1 MDERLFPKAEG
12 CAMFSL
18 LGASAK
24 LCDGLTRRE
33 WLRVGGLGTLGLS
46 LPALLQAREGAPAG
60 VLPTDK
66 TFGRAKNV
74 VFLYLLGGPP
84 QHETFDPKPFAP
96 LEIRGPFKPIRTNV
110 PGIDFCELLP
120 RTALIADKLAV
131 VRSIS
136 TDDNNHDSSGYQ
148 LLTGYKYIG
157 PNSRTIQPTDWPSF
171 ASLVKM
177 LKPSQV
183 LPPLSAVTIP
193 DVWRLNENVTPAGQ
207 TGGFLGSQW
216 NPDVFVGDP
225 AAAQYQVQGLQLS
238 SLPPLRVRQRE
249 DLLVQVDRHFAA
261 AERGELARN
270 YQKFQRQSFELMTS
284 SRARDAFDLSKEPE
298 VLRRAYGTT
307 TWGQSL
313 LLSRRLIEAGVRLVH
328 VNWPREPGDNAVDN
342 PLWDTH
348 AQNAD
353 RVEDVLCPQFDVS
366 FSAFIQDL
374 DQRGL
379 LAETLVVAI
388 GEFGRTPSING
399 NGGRDHWGPVFS
411 FAMAGAGIAAGQAYG
426 ASDANGA
433 YPARDKVTG
442 GDLTATIFHLLG
454 IPHSSTFHDRE
465 GREHKLTLGSPIYPI
480 LGMDPA
486 TRERCPSTADIARVP
501 PFSQITLLN
510 TDFSED
516 VPLYSGDTNRPKG
529 WRALPLGQSSDLR
542 YGARLVN
549 RPRNP
554 LPTVRSVEIGLLPGQ
569 GSGAVRVARNETAF
583 LAQEVRSPFAGKYL
597 IKARLRGIGS
607 SREYFESV
615 FLKQFTMKLQFF
627 QFISSSKIATERK
640 ELASVAFVPKYH
652 GGSHS
657 GSGVSPSA
665 ANFEPEV
672 FELEKVFENPNPG
685 ANFSFGLG
693 LGIALLMEKT
703 AEGILSVPATEFAC
717 LEVEQ
722 MTVDFTGKTRIETVK
737 V

>member
-1 MDERLFPKAEG
+1 
-12 CAMFSL
+12 MFSL
-18 LGASAK
+18 LGASAR

-33 WLRVGGLGTLGLS
+33 WLRIGGLGTLGLS
-46 LPALLQAREGAPAG
+46 LPALLQARDGAPAG
-60 VLPTDK
+60 VLPTDT
-66 TFGRAKNV
+66 TFGKAKNV

-84 QHETFDPKPFAP
+84 QHETFDPKPEAP
-96 LEIRGPFKPIRTNV
+96 LEVRGPFKPIQTNV

-120 RTALIADKLAV
+120 RTSRIADKLAV

-148 LLTGYKYIG
+148 LLTGYKYVG

-171 ASLVKM
+171 ASMVKM
-177 LKPSQV
+177 LKPSEV
-183 LPPLSAVTIP
+183 LPPLSAVTVP

-207 TGGFLGSQW
+207 SGGFLGSQW

-225 AAAQYQVQGLQLS
+225 AASQYKVQGLQLS

-249 DLLVQVDRHFAA
+249 DLLNQVDRHFAS

-270 YQKFQRQSFELMTS
+270 YNKFQRQSFELMTS
-284 SRARDAFDLSKEPE
+284 TRARDAFDLSKEPE
-298 VLRRAYGTT
+298 VLRLAYGST

-366 FSAFIQDL
+366 FSAFINDL

-388 GEFGRTPSING
+388 GEFGRTPSINA

-411 FAMAGAGIAAGQAYG
+411 FAMAGAGIAAGQVYG

-433 YPARDKVTG
+433 YPARDKVSG

-454 IPHSSTFHDRE
+454 IPHTGTFHDRE
-465 GREHKLTLGSPIYPI
+465 GREHKLTLGAPIYPI
-480 LGMDPA
+480 LGLDPA
-486 TRERCPSTADIARVP
+486 TRERRESTGDIARVP
-501 PFSQITLLN
+501 PFSQVTLLN
-510 TDFSED
+510 TNFAAE
-516 VPLYSGDTNRPKG
+516 VPLFSGETNRPKG
-529 WRALPLGQSSDLR
+529 WRAFPLADGANGRFGAALIEDARQSQRS
-542 YGARLVN
+542 ARHVSMGIL
-549 RPRNP
+549 
-554 LPTVRSVEIGLLPGQ
+554 TVASSRAAS
-569 GSGAVRVARNETAF
+569 AVRIAKGESAF
-583 LAQEVRSPFAGKYL
+583 LAQEVRSPFAGKFL
-597 IKARLRGIGS
+597 LKARVAGHAS
-607 SREYFESV
+607 SREFFDSV
-615 FLKQFTMKLQFF
+615 FLKQFSCRLQFF
-627 QFISSSKIATERK
+627 QFTTKAKVATERK
-640 ELASVAFVPKYH
+640 ELASVSFVPRFVDKDQ
-652 GGSHS
+652 S
-657 GSGVSPSA
+657 
-665 ANFEPEV
+665 FDDV

-685 ANFSFGLG
+685 GNFSFGLG
-693 LGIALLMEKT
+693 LGVAIVIEKT
-703 AEGILSVPATEFAC
+703 SDGVLTVADDQAAFLRIEDVT
-717 LEVEQ
+717 VE
-722 MTVDFTGKTRIETVK
+722 FTGKARIETVK

>member
-1 MDERLFPKAEG
+1 V
-12 CAMFSL
+12 FSL
-18 LGASAK
+18 LGSSSR

-33 WLRVGGLGTLGLS
+33 WLRIGGLGALGLS
-46 LPALLQAREGAPAG
+46 LPSLLAARDTAPAG

-66 TFGRAKNV
+66 TFGKAKNV

-84 QHETFDPKPFAP
+84 QHETFDPKPEAP
-96 LEIRGPFKPIRTNV
+96 LEVRGPFKPIHTNV

-120 RTALIADKLAV
+120 RTARIADKLAV

-148 LLTGYKYIG
+148 LLTGYKYVG
-157 PNSRTIQPTDWPSF
+157 PNSRTIQPTDWPTFGSM
-171 ASLVKM
+171 VKM
-177 LKPSQV
+177 LKPSEV

-225 AAAQYQVQGLQLS
+225 AAADFRVQGLQFGN
-238 SLPPLRVRQRE
+238 LPPLRVRQRE
-249 DLLVQVDRHFAA
+249 DLLNQVDRHFAA
-261 AERGELARN
+261 ADRGDLARN

-284 SRARDAFDLSKEPE
+284 TRARDAFNLSQEPD
-298 VLRRAYGTT
+298 VLKRAYGLT

-313 LLSRRLIEAGVRLVH
+313 LLARRLIEAGVRLVH

-366 FSAFIQDL
+366 FSAFINDL

-388 GEFGRTPSING
+388 GEFGRTPSINA

-411 FAMAGAGIAAGQAYG
+411 FAMAGAGIAAGQVYG

-433 YPARDKVTG
+433 YPAKDKVTG
-442 GDLTATIFHLLG
+442 ADLTATLFHLLG
-454 IPHSSTFHDRE
+454 IPHSGTFHDRE
-465 GREHKLTLGSPIYPI
+465 GREHKLTLGAPIYPI
-480 LGMDPA
+480 LGLDPA
-486 TRERCPSTADIARVP
+486 TQDRCECTGDIARVP

-510 TDFSED
+510 TQFQDN
-516 VPLYSGDTNRPKG
+516 VPLYSAETNRPKG
-529 WRALPLGQSSDLR
+529 WRAWPLADQADSR
-542 YGARLVN
+542 FGARRIQN
-549 RPRNP
+549 G
-554 LPTVRSVEIGLLPGQ
+554 PTSHIAIGMLNATQDRL
-569 GSGAVRVARNETAF
+569 AAELRVAKGETVI
-583 LAQEVRSPFAGKYL
+583 LAQEVRSPFAGRYTL
-597 IKARLRGIGS
+597 KARIRGTAS
-607 SREYFESV
+607 SRQAFDDIV
-615 FLKQFTMKLQFF
+615 LKQFACRLQFF
-627 QFISSSKIATERK
+627 QFTTRSKVPLERK
-640 ELASVAFVPKYH
+640 EQAAIAFVPRYFAPDQP
-652 GGSHS
+652 GSDL
-657 GSGVSPSA
+657 
-665 ANFEPEV
+665 
-672 FELEKVFENPNPG
+672 FELEKVFENPSPG
-685 ANFSFGLG
+685 GNFSFGLG
-693 LGIALLMEKT
+693 LGVAILMEKSSDGVLT
-703 AEGILSVPATEFAC
+703 IPADVMAGLC
-717 LEVEQ
+717 IDAVE
-722 MTVDFTGKTRIETVK
+722 VDFVGKSRIETVK

>member
-1 MDERLFPKAEG
+1 
-12 CAMFSL
+12 MFSL
-18 LGASAK
+18 LGNSAR

-33 WLRVGGLGTLGLS
+33 WLRIGGLGTLGLS
-46 LPALLQAREGAPAG
+46 LPALLQARDNAPAG

-66 TFGRAKNV
+66 TFGKAKNV

-84 QHETFDPKPFAP
+84 QHETFDPKPEAP
-96 LEIRGPFKPIRTNV
+96 LEVRGPFKPIHTNV

-120 RTALIADKLAV
+120 RTAQIADKLAI

-148 LLTGYKYIG
+148 LLTGYKYLG
-157 PNSRTIQPTDWPSF
+157 PNSRTIQPTDWPCL

-183 LPPLSAVTIP
+183 LPPLSSVTIP

-225 AAAQYQVQGLQLS
+225 ASSHYKVQGLQLS
-238 SLPPLRVRQRE
+238 SLPPMRVHQRE
-249 DLLVQVDRHFAA
+249 DLLKQVDRHFAS

-270 YQKFQRQSFELMTS
+270 YDKFQRQSFELMTS
-284 SRARDAFDLSKEPE
+284 TRARDAFDLSKEPE
-298 VLRRAYGTT
+298 VLRLAYGSN

-313 LLSRRLIEAGVRLVH
+313 LLARRLIEAGVRLVH

-366 FSAFIQDL
+366 FTAFINDL
-374 DQRGL
+374 NQRGL

-411 FAMAGAGIAAGQAYG
+411 FAMAGAGIAAGQVHG

-454 IPHSSTFHDRE
+454 IPHSGTFHDRE
-465 GREHKLTLGSPIYPI
+465 GREHKLTPGTPIYPI
-480 LGMDPA
+480 LGLDPA
-486 TRERCPSTADIARVP
+486 TNERREPTGDVARVP

-510 TDFSED
+510 TDFEAN
-516 VPLYSGDTNRPKG
+516 VPLYSGDSNRPKG
-529 WRALPLGQSSDLR
+529 WRAWPLLEGLRSGFGAKRADRHRDQSFG
-542 YGARLVN
+542 GAGHVVFGIIGDN
-549 RPRNP
+549 VSP
-554 LPTVRSVEIGLLPGQ
+554 LNFAKGDV
-569 GSGAVRVARNETAF
+569 AF
-583 LAQEVRSPFAGKYL
+583 LAQEVRSPFAGRYVL
-597 IKARLRGIGS
+597 KAHVRGVGS
-607 SREYFESV
+607 SRAFFEAV
-615 FLKQFTMKLQFF
+615 FLKQFTCRLQFF
-627 QFISSSKIATERK
+627 QFTTKEKLTTQRK
-640 ELASVAFVPKYH
+640 ELVAVPFVPRYF
-652 GGSHS
+652 
-657 GSGVSPSA
+657 A
-665 ANFEPEV
+665 ADQNGYEQ
-672 FELEKVFENPNPG
+672 FELEKVFENPSPG
-685 ANFSFGLG
+685 GNFSFGLG
-693 LGIALLMEKT
+693 MGIAIVIEKT
-703 AEGILSVPATEFAC
+703 ADGILTVGGNEEAFLRIDDVT
-717 LEVEQ
+717 VE
-722 MTVDFTGKTRIETVK
+722 FTGKSRIETVK
-737 V
+737 A

>member
-1 MDERLFPKAEG
+1 
-12 CAMFSL
+12 MFSL

-33 WLRVGGLGTLGLS
+33 WLRIGGLGTLGLS
-46 LPALLQAREGAPAG
+46 LPNLLEARDSIPAG

-66 TFGRAKNV
+66 TFGKAKNV
-74 VFLYLLGGPP
+74 IFLYLLGGPP
-84 QHETFDPKPFAP
+84 QHETFDPKPEAP
-96 LEIRGPFKPIRTNV
+96 LEVRGPFKPIHTNV

-120 RTALIADKLAV
+120 RTAQIADKLAI

-157 PNSRTIQPTDWPSF
+157 PNSRTIQATDWPCLS
-171 ASLVKM
+171 SMIKM
-177 LKPSQV
+177 LKPSEV

-193 DVWRLNENVTPAGQ
+193 DLWRLNENVTPAGQ
-207 TGGFLGSQW
+207 SGGFLGSQW

-225 AAAQYQVQGLQLS
+225 AAADYKVQGLQLS
-238 SLPPLRVRQRE
+238 SLPPLRIRQRE
-249 DLLVQVDRHFAA
+249 SLLQQVERHFSA
-261 AERGELARN
+261 AERGEYSRN
-270 YQKFQRQSFELMTS
+270 YQKFQQQSFDLMTS
-284 SRARDAFDLSKEPE
+284 TRARDAFDLSKEPE
-298 VLRRAYGTT
+298 VLRRAYGLT

-313 LLSRRLIEAGVRLVH
+313 LLARRLIESGVRLVH

-366 FSAFIQDL
+366 FSAFINDL

-379 LAETLVVAI
+379 LSETLVVAI
-388 GEFGRTPSING
+388 GEFGRTPSINA

-433 YPARDKVTG
+433 YPARDKVSG

-454 IPHSSTFHDRE
+454 IPHTSTFHDRE

-480 LGMDPA
+480 LGLDPA
-486 TRERCPSTADIARVP
+486 TRERRASTGELARVP
-501 PFSQITLLN
+501 PFSQILLLN
-510 TDFSED
+510 TDFEAD

-529 WRALPLGQSSDLR
+529 WRGFPLIDSPTDRFGVS
-542 YGARLVN
+542 LV
-549 RPRNP
+549 RDDPVHSLSGRSHVVLGIHRGP
-554 LPTVRSVEIGLLPGQ
+554 DPTRIAKGE
-569 GSGAVRVARNETAF
+569 AVF
-583 LAQEVRSPFAGKYL
+583 LAQEIRSPFAGKYL
-597 IKARLRGIGS
+597 LKVPVRATGS
-607 SREYFESV
+607 SRQFFDEV
-615 FLKQFTMKLQFF
+615 FLKQFVFRLQFF
-627 QFISSSKIATERK
+627 QFTTKGKLATERK
-640 ELASVAFVPKYH
+640 ELASMTFVPRFTDQPKD
-652 GGSHS
+652 
-657 GSGVSPSA
+657 
-665 ANFEPEV
+665 FEV
-672 FELEKVFENPNPG
+672 FTLEKVFENPSPG
-685 ANFSFGLG
+685 GNFSFGLG
-693 LGIALLMEKT
+693 MGIAIIIEKT
-703 AEGILSVPATEFAC
+703 SAGVLAVANTDAAT
-717 LEVEQ
+717 LEIDDVTVE
-722 MTVDFTGKTRIETVK
+722 FTGKARIETVK

>member
-1 MDERLFPKAEG
+1 
-12 CAMFSL
+12 MFSL
-18 LGASAK
+18 LGSSAK

-33 WLRVGGLGTLGLS
+33 WLRIGGLGTLGLS
-46 LPALLQAREGAPAG
+46 LPTLLQARDGAPAG
-60 VLPTDK
+60 ILPTDK
-66 TFGRAKNV
+66 TFGKAKNV

-84 QHETFDPKPFAP
+84 QHETFDPKPEAP
-96 LEIRGPFKPIRTNV
+96 LEVRGPFKPIQTNV

-120 RTALIADKLAV
+120 RTAQIADKLAV

-157 PNSRTIQPTDWPSF
+157 PNSRTIQSTDWPSL
-171 ASLVKM
+171 ASMVKM
-177 LKPSQV
+177 LKPSEV

-193 DVWRLNENVTPAGQ
+193 DLWRLNENVTPAGQ
-207 TGGFLGSQW
+207 SGGFLGSQW

-225 AAAQYQVQGLQLS
+225 AAANYKVQGLQLS
-238 SLPPLRVRQRE
+238 NLPPLRIRQRE
-249 DLLVQVDRHFAA
+249 DLLRQVDRHFAS
-261 AERGELARN
+261 AERGELSRN
-270 YQKFQRQSFELMTS
+270 YNKFQQQSFELMTS
-284 SRARDAFDLSKEPE
+284 TRARDAFDLSKEPE
-298 VLRRAYGTT
+298 VLRLAYGST

-313 LLSRRLIEAGVRLVH
+313 LLARRLIESGVRLVH

-366 FSAFIQDL
+366 FSAFINDL

-379 LAETLVVAI
+379 LSETLVVAI
-388 GEFGRTPSING
+388 GEFGRTPSINA

-411 FAMAGAGIAAGQAYG
+411 FAMAGAGIAAGQVYG
-426 ASDANGA
+426 ASDASGA
-433 YPARDKVTG
+433 YPARDKVSG

-465 GREHKLTLGSPIYPI
+465 GREHKLTLGAPIYPI

-486 TRERCPSTADIARVP
+486 TRERRTSTGDVARVP
-501 PFSQITLLN
+501 PFNQITLLN
-510 TDFSED
+510 TDFELG

-529 WRALPLGQSSDLR
+529 WRAFPLQETGRRFAGALQTGDDRLSLSGQKHVQL
-542 YGARLVN
+542 
-549 RPRNP
+549 
-554 LPTVRSVEIGLLPGQ
+554 GLLPTITGDV
-569 GSGAVRVARNETAF
+569 VRIAKGETAF

-597 IKARLRGIGS
+597 LKARIRGAGG
-607 SREYFESV
+607 SREYFHEV
-615 FLKQFTMKLQFF
+615 FLKQFACRLQFF
-627 QFISSSKIATERK
+627 QFTTKGKLTTERK
-640 ELASVAFVPKYH
+640 ELGSVLFVPQFH
-652 GGSHS
+652 D
-657 GSGVSPSA
+657 VS
-665 ANFEPEV
+665 EPAYDTY
-672 FELEKVFENPNPG
+672 ELEKVFENPNPG

-693 LGIALLMEKT
+693 LGIAIVIEKT
-703 AEGILSVPATEFAC
+703 TEGVLTVPASEAAFLRIDDVT
-717 LEVEQ
+717 VE
-722 MTVDFTGKTRIETVK
+722 FTGKARIETVK

>member
-1 MDERLFPKAEG
+1 
-12 CAMFSL
+12 MFSL

-33 WLRVGGLGTLGLS
+33 WLRIGGLGTLGLS
-46 LPALLQAREGAPAG
+46 LPTLLHARDGVPAG

-66 TFGRAKNV
+66 TFGKAKNV
-74 VFLYLLGGPP
+74 IFLYLLGGPP
-84 QHETFDPKPFAP
+84 QHETFDPKPEAP
-96 LEIRGPFKPIRTNV
+96 LEVRGPFKPIHTNV

-120 RTALIADKLAV
+120 RTARIADKLAII
-131 VRSIS
+131 RSIS

-157 PNSRTIQPTDWPSF
+157 PNSRTIQSTDWPCLS
-171 ASLVKM
+171 SMVKM
-177 LKPSQV
+177 LKPSEV

-193 DVWRLNENVTPAGQ
+193 DMWRLNENVTPAGQ
-207 TGGFLGSQW
+207 SGGFLGSQW

-225 AAAQYQVQGLQLS
+225 AADDYKVQGLQLS
-238 SLPPLRVRQRE
+238 SLPPLRIRQRE
-249 DLLVQVDRHFAA
+249 NLLQQVERHFAA
-261 AERGELARN
+261 VERGELSRN
-270 YQKFQRQSFELMTS
+270 YQKFQQQSFDLMTS

-298 VLRRAYGTT
+298 VLRRAYGLT

-313 LLSRRLIEAGVRLVH
+313 LLARRLIESGVRLVH

-366 FSAFIQDL
+366 FSAFINDL

-379 LAETLVVAI
+379 LSETLVVAI
-388 GEFGRTPSING
+388 GEFGRTPAING

-433 YPARDKVTG
+433 YPARDKVSG

-454 IPHSSTFHDRE
+454 IPHTSTFHDRE
-465 GREHKLTLGSPIYPI
+465 GREHKLTAGSPIYPI
-480 LGMDPA
+480 LGLDPA
-486 TRERCPSTADIARVP
+486 TLERRECTGDVARVP
-501 PFSQITLLN
+501 PFSQVTLLN
-510 TDFSED
+510 TDFEAN
-516 VPLYSGDTNRPKG
+516 VPLYSGETNRPKG
-529 WRALPLGQSSDLR
+529 WRGFPLLKSGSVRFGADLVSGNRDESRSGVNHVAMGIHLGSDSLR
-542 YGARLVN
+542 IAKG
-549 RPRNP
+549 
-554 LPTVRSVEIGLLPGQ
+554 
-569 GSGAVRVARNETAF
+569 ETSF

-597 IKARLRGIGS
+597 LKVHVRGTGS
-607 SREYFESV
+607 SRAFFDDV
-615 FLKQFTMKLQFF
+615 FLKEFTCRLQFF
-627 QFISSSKIATERK
+627 QFTTKSKIATERK
-640 ELASVAFVPKYH
+640 ELASVTFVPKFTDPPH
-652 GGSHS
+652 DDQ
-657 GSGVSPSA
+657 P
-665 ANFEPEV
+665 FT
-672 FELEKVFENPNPG
+672 LEKVFENPSPG

-693 LGIALLMEKT
+693 MGVAIILEKT
-703 AEGILSVPATEFAC
+703 SAGVLAVPADEAAI
-717 LEVEQ
+717 LRIDEV
-722 MTVDFTGKTRIETVK
+722 TVEFTGKPRIETVK